1 MEAPPPDTGRR
12 DPLPATIRSVVAAGL
27 GTYRRRFGRVVIA
40 AIVVFAPIDLVV
52 TLATQAA
59 KGAAEKA
66 DALHIVVLLG
76 STSVSVAGTTLS
88 LVLFAGVIDRIVAVD
103 QFGEDDAPL
112 RVILRGLPTLRLILA
127 GTLATAL
134 ILAGLLLLLVPGF
147 ILMVLFCLVGP
158 LIVIEDLRVW
168 ASLRRSARL
177 VWPHFFLALTVVLI
191 PTVLEDQLTAW
202 LETLA
207 WYEHPFVRLP
217 LDVASTILVGG
228 LVGVIEVTL
237 AHALI
242 ADYRRRR
249 EAAASRPS
257 PEDAAIL

>member
-1 MEAPPPDTGRR
+1 MEVPPQDTRRRAPAR
-12 DPLPATIRSVVAAGL
+12 ATIRGVLAASL
-27 GTYRRRFGRVVIA
+27 GTYRRRFARIVVA
-40 AIVVFAPIDLVV
+40 ALVVFAPIDLLV
-52 TLATQAA
+52 TLATLAA
-59 KGAAEKA
+59 KDAAGRA
-66 DALHIVVLLG
+66 DALHLVVWLG
-76 STSVSVAGTTLS
+76 SASVSVAGTTLS
-88 LVLFAGVIDRIVAVD
+88 LIFFAGVIDRIVAVD
-103 QFGEDDAPL
+103 QFGADDAPL
-112 RVILRGLPTLRLILA
+112 RVILRELPTMRLILA

-134 ILAGLLLLLVPGF
+134 ILAGLLLLVVPGF

-158 LIVIEDLRVW
+158 LIVLEDLRIVQ
-168 ASLRRSARL
+168 SLRRSARL
-177 VWPHFFLALTVVLI
+177 IWPHFLLALTVVLI

-217 LDVASTILVGG
+217 LDVASTIIVGG